1 MKNNQLEK
9 IWTKDFIS
17 IAMTQLLVFIAF
29 YTLLTTLPIYVMQD
43 LGGSESDSGLVVT
56 AMLLAA
62 IIIRPFSAKILDII
76 GKKKGLVITVAIFT
90 ATCFLY
96 IWVDQFVPLLA
107 LRFFH
112 GLSFGVITT
121 ATGAIAAD
129 VIPPARRG
137 AGMGYF
143 AMSNNL
149 AVVLGPFIGLTLLQF
164 ASFQTLFI
172 ILSIV
177 MLGSLVS
184 SLLVQLPAQ
193 EKVDQGKSKL
203 QVSDLIELK
212 ALPVSL
218 ISGLVGLTYASIL
231 SFISV
236 YAEALDLASAASY
249 FFLVYAIVMLA
260 ARPSLGRAYDNRGP
274 KFVLMP
280 CLFIFAVGLVFL
292 SFTSSAWML
301 LIAAGII
308 GLGYGTLLP
317 GFQTMA
323 IQTAHPSRSSHATA
337 TFFIFYDTG
346 IAAGAFV
353 WGLIVSGLGF
363 QSMFLVCALTVLL
376 TMGIFQLYLSKK
388 TNAKTAKQPASYQE
402 VPSSK

>member
-292 SFTSSAWML
+292 SFTSSALVFFERYSWKIPIVRSTVSAHTKNML
-301 LIAAGII
+301 WNPSPLTISPHTKAPAAI
-308 GLGYGTLLP
+308 P
-317 GFQTMA
+317 
-323 IQTAHPSRSSHATA
+323 
-337 TFFIFYDTG
+337 
-346 IAAGAFV
+346 
-353 WGLIVSGLGF
+353 VS
-363 QSMFLVCALTVLL
+363 
-376 TMGIFQLYLSKK
+376 
-388 TNAKTAKQPASYQE
+388 
-402 VPSSK
+402 